1 MIRTAMLA
9 AVAVAAIAASAVAQQ
24 APAPAAP
31 PADYSAVI
39 GPPPPKGSAQD
50 KADRAIFKA
59 TRKLEG
65 SPRWQMAT
73 QDAGLT
79 MPAVANDTFSCPLGI
94 DITQQDT
101 PRLVA
106 LLGRTIRIT
115 GGASAVPKEFYK
127 RPRPMVEYPKAHV
140 CAPLRD
146 PKNWSYPSG
155 HTALG
160 WGMALVLAEL
170 APERAKDI
178 LDRGHAYGESRMVCG
193 VHWSSDVSAGREV
206 AAAALAVARN
216 DASFQADMA
225 AAREEIAAA
234 RAKGAKPTRDCA
246 ADAAALAQD
255 IPR

>member
-1 MIRTAMLA
+1 MIRHALFAALAVSALA
-9 AVAVAAIAASAVAQQ
+9 AAAFAQ
-24 APAPAAP
+24 PATPPAAP
-31 PADYSAVI
+31 PGLSDVI

-50 KADRAIFKA
+50 KADRALFKA

-65 SPRWQMAT
+65 SPRWKMAV
-73 QDAGLT
+73 QDANLQ

-94 DITQQDT
+94 RITPEET

-115 GGASAVPKEFYK
+115 GGSGSAPKEFYK
-127 RPRPMVEYPKAHV
+127 RPRPMAVYPKANV
-140 CAPLRD
+140 CAPLGD

-170 APERAKDI
+170 APERAKEI

-193 VHWSSDVSAGREV
+193 VHWSSDVTAGREI
-206 AAAALAVARN
+206 AAAALAAARN
-216 DASFQADMA
+216 DPAFQADMA
-225 AAREEIAAA
+225 AARDEIAAA
-234 RAKGAKPTRDCA
+234 RANGGAPARDCA
-246 ADAAALAQD
+246 ADAAALATPL
-255 IPR
+255 PR

>member
-1 MIRTAMLA
+1 MIKQGLFAALAISALA
-9 AVAVAAIAASAVAQQ
+9 AVASAQPVAV
-24 APAPAAP
+24 PAAAP
-31 PADYSAVI
+31 IDLSAVI

-65 SPRWQMAT
+65 TPRWKMAV
-73 QDAGLT
+73 QDANLR
-79 MPAVANDTFSCPLGI
+79 MPAVANDTFSCSLGI
-94 DITQQDT
+94 NITPEET

-106 LLGRTIRIT
+106 LLGRAARIG
-115 GGASAVPKEFYK
+115 GGAGSVPKEFYK
-127 RPRPMVEYPKAHV
+127 RPRPMVEYPKAKV
-140 CAPLRD
+140 CAPLGD

-160 WGMALVLAEL
+160 WSMALVLAEI

-193 VHWSSDVSAGREV
+193 VHWSSDVSAGRE
-206 AAAALAVARN
+206 AAAGALAIARN
-216 DASFQADMA
+216 DPAFQADMT
-225 AAREEIAAA
+225 AARAEIAAA
-234 RAKGAKPTRDCA
+234 RAKGSTPKRDCA
-246 ADAAALAQD
+246 ADAAALATP